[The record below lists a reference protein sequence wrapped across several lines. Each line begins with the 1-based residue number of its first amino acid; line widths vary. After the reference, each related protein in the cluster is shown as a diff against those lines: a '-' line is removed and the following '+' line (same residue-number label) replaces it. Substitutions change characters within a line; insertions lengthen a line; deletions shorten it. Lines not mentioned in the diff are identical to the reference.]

1 MKTRAR
7 GRWDAWAFAA
17 GMVVFAFCAHRP
29 NLWPGRAAG
38 LAVAVAALAVGVA
51 RDRQLRDLFSLRAF
65 PAYRL
70 AYLPLCAALGA
81 ALAAYYRLAQHRA
94 PWPAG
99 LGAFCAA
106 AVAIGAAEE
115 IVYRGFVQGRLR
127 RWGALAAAGAAAGT
141 HAAYKAALFCLPDVP
156 VRADLFRLAVG
167 TAAVGLV
174 FGLMREAFGHLAFPL
189 AAHVAFDAV
198 AYGDLSAAPWW
209 V

>member
-1 MKTRAR
+1 MRPGPRRA
-7 GRWDAWAFAA
+7 WDAWAFAA
-17 GMVVFAFCAHRP
+17 GIVAFACCAHQP
-29 NLWPGRAAG
+29 DLWPGRAAG

-51 RDRQLRDLFSLRAF
+51 RDRRLADLFALRAF

-70 AYLPLCAALGA
+70 AWLPLCAALGA

-99 LGAFCAA
+99 VGAFCAA

-115 IVYRGFVQGRLR
+115 IAYRGFVQGRLR
-127 RWGALAAAGAAAGT
+127 RWGALAAAAAAAGT
-141 HAAYKAALFCLPDVP
+141 HTAYKAALFCLPNVP
-156 VRADLFRLAVG
+156 VRADMARLLVG
-167 TAAVGLV
+167 TAAVGLL
-174 FGLMREAFGHLAFPL
+174 FGLMREVFGSLAFPL